1 MLCVVQVEKSQADW
15 GILMRDPPGPPRNFE
30 TKDRQRQPGR
40 GLKTR
45 GEGREK
51 IEARGGSTEY
61 LEQLLYLTKKSP
73 VVRLSV

>member
-1 MLCVVQVEKSQADW
+1 VLQVEKCQADW
-15 GILMRDPPGPPRNFE
+15 GILMGGPSGPPRNFE

-61 LEQLLYLTKKSP
+61 LEQLLYLTKKSQL
-73 VVRLSV
+73 VVRLSSV